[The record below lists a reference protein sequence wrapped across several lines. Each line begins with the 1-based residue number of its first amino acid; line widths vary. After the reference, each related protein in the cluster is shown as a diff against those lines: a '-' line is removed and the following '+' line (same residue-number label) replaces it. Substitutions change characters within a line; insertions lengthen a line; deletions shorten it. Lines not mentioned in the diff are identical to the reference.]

1 MWPLDKRNRI
11 ANHVTFYEAGGFEKV
26 GDIDKAATILQYA
39 LEGRLTACTLL
50 QMVSPHA
57 YALVATLGRRT
68 LQTSDGK
75 KCLESRILLRVHC
88 HFCGAPAAL
97 FEMNLDSREFI
108 PSFPAFPNPLSP

>member
-50 QMVSPHA
+50 QMVSQLWLP
-57 YALVATLGRRT
+57 LGLEEVATFGR
-68 LQTSDGK
+68 QFSD
-75 KCLESRILLRVHC
+75 V
-88 HFCGAPAAL
+88 
-97 FEMNLDSREFI
+97 
-108 PSFPAFPNPLSP
+108 